1 MTAILLLRNNNNFLT
16 QSNTGYRVEM
26 WSFLFS
32 IFCTNAKLLNWKVI
46 QYIGRTWTILQVF
59 SEWEVIQNSLN
70 KEWPRVP
77 SHSALGK
84 PLSIYV
90 GVSSLISSL
99 HSLILQAFTP
109 PKKKKETNHTLD
121 LEDDWRLL
129 RNAQWKLAFFPFSQ
143 HTKLKC
149 NLQLQAWYLLSQKY
163 CWLLPTQRQD
173 PVAWRPRENVPQT
186 PRMSLLS
193 NPSECDSRA
202 HSEYLACNH

>member
-1 MTAILLLRNNNNFLT
+1 MTAILLLRNNNFLT

-109 PKKKKETNHTLD
+109 PKKKRKQTTHWT
-121 LEDDWRLL
+121 WRMTEGFSEMHSGSWL
-129 RNAQWKLAFFPFSQ
+129 FSPFHNIQS
-143 HTKLKC
+143 
-149 NLQLQAWYLLSQKY
+149 
-163 CWLLPTQRQD
+163 
-173 PVAWRPRENVPQT
+173 
-186 PRMSLLS
+186 
-193 NPSECDSRA
+193 
-202 HSEYLACNH
+202 